1 MKPIAPSVPLTQP
14 SLVPPSAEQSHTS
27 QPIPPRPPPLPRCKT
42 GEVFTAGLEFD
53 SRVGVS
59 RLQAYPRLARASSAL
74 GRQLFKNPVPFR
86 PYQLLP
92 FFALYA
98 DEPRCAHAQSVAEK
112 IGLG

>member
-27 QPIPPRPPPLPRCKT
+27 QPIPPDHHHYLGAKRGRYLP
-42 GEVFTAGLEFD
+42 GLEFD

-86 PYQLLP
+86 PS
-92 FFALYA
+92 
-98 DEPRCAHAQSVAEK
+98 RCPSIKVCSLCGMLHVS
-112 IGLG
+112 LGGFCGPDF